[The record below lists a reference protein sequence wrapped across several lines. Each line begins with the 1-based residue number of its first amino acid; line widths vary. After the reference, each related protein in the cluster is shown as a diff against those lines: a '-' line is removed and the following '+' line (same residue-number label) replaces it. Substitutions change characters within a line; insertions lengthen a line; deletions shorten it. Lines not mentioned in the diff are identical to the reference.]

1 MTPNKLSEEQRRTL
15 QEHPGV
21 AVPLVDEATNLKA
34 WLVPDAAYQKV
45 RSLLEE
51 NSFDARGAYASQDEV
66 ARHAGWDDPAMDV
79 YNEDPLPGAQ
89 E

>member
-1 MTPNKLSEEQRRTL
+1 MTPTKLSEEQRRAL
-15 QEHPGV
+15 REHPGV
-21 AVPLVDEATNLKA
+21 AVPLVDEATNVKA
-34 WLVPDAAYQKV
+34 WLVPDATYQKV
-45 RSLLEE
+45 RSLLEGD
-51 NSFDARGAYASQDEV
+51 SFDASGAYAAQDEV